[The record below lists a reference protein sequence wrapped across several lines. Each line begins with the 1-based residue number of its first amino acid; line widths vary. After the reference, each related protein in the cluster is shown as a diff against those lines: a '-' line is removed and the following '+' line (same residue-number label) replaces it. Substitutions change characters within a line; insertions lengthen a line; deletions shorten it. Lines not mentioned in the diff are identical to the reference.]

1 MNFKLL
7 RCFIIL
13 SVLLPFFSHAQ
24 DSVAYSAQLHNI
36 RIGRNVQILE
46 DKNNTLTPEQVI
58 NSKDFVASTR
68 AVPVLG
74 ISKSSFWLKFKVC
87 NQTDLS
93 ALALELATPTL
104 DSVKLYSFVGNAFS
118 SLPTG
123 EYVPWYNRVYKS
135 QNYIFNLYIPRN
147 ETRLFLLKISASDPI
162 EVPLMLGTSQTIIES
177 NLIKNLIFGLY
188 AGIILV
194 MFFYNL
200 FIYFTTR
207 DRSYLYYIL
216 YIITVGLT
224 QACLQGYLKE
234 FFYAESPVFANF
246 MMVLIPASS
255 GMTAI
260 VFLCNFMQMRKF
272 TPVLNTIIWITFG
285 VYCVVIALG
294 VAKQYQLAAQ
304 IMQGNV
310 GLLAIIVF
318 VTGFRISQKGYRPAK
333 FFMIA
338 WTVFLASVIVFVL
351 RNAGVL
357 EYNDFTYYSL
367 EIGSSL
373 EIVLLSFALADK
385 INIFRKEKDES
396 QAQALRALQENE
408 RIIREQNVF
417 LEAKVDE
424 RTTELKETNTEL
436 NKTLK
441 EPKEAETQ
449 LIESEKMASLG
460 QLTAGIA
467 HEINNPINFVTSNV
481 KPLKRDVSMLL
492 EIVEHVENIGLENIS
507 SEEKKKQIA
516 EYKEEIEFDYLKEE
530 LENLLTGISDG
541 ASRTAEIVKGLRV
554 FSRLD
559 EDDLKKADINENM
572 DSTLVIA
579 NNLIGNRIQLE
590 KKYGN
595 LPLAECFPGK
605 LNQVFLNIISNGVY
619 AIGKKFGDN
628 IGGRLSI
635 ETTSNENNII
645 VKIADNGIGMD
656 ETTKRKLFEP
666 FFTTKEVGEGTGLGM
681 SIVYNTI
688 VKHNGKISVDS
699 KLGEG
704 TEFTIEIPIIHNP
717 VNA

>member
-13 SVLLPFFSHAQ
+13 SVLLPFLSHAQ
-24 DSVAYSAQLHNI
+24 DSVAYTAQLHNI

-87 NQTDLS
+87 NQTELS

-118 SLPTG
+118 TLPTG

-162 EVPLMLGTSQTIIES
+162 EVPLTLGTSQTIIES

-200 FIYFTTR
+200 FIYFTTH

-234 FFYAESPVFANF
+234 FLYAESPVFANF

-260 VFLCNFMQMRKF
+260 VFLCNFMQVRKF

-285 VYCVVIALG
+285 VYCVVIVLG

-310 GLLAIIVF
+310 GLLAILVF
-318 VTGFRISQKGYRPAK
+318 ITGFRISQKGYRPAK

-441 EPKEAETQ
+441 ELKEAETQ